1 MIILGTAILIK
12 PDKLPDRTEKGILII
27 PENSVEMLP
36 QTGIVMQVGPACEGI
51 KAGDHVKFPRRGSS
65 VIVIDG
71 EDHFITNEHKVLYY
85 EPNGK

>member
-1 MIILGTAILIK
+1 MIVLGSAVLIK
-12 PDKLPDRTEKGILII
+12 PDKLPSRTDTGQLII
-27 PENSVEMLP
+27 PENSTEMLP

-71 EDHFITNEHKVLYY
+71 EDHYLTNEHKCFYY
-85 EPNGK
+85 E